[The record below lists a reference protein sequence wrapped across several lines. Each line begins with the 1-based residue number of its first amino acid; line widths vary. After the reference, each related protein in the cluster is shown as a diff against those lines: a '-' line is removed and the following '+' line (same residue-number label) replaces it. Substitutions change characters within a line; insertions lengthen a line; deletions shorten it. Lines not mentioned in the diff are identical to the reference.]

1 MSVVIRNGAGHSCNV
16 YRNLPVL
23 SGIGNTAVMEMGRL
37 NMNYPINYTRS
48 FVLLWGLSLSVG
60 LFIGGL
66 LTFALVSMMILVLI
80 SHEHAHLKQCELHN
94 VKVNS
99 VAFTWL
105 GGAID
110 LDIKGAKDGIPVLFA
125 GVVDTGMY
133 TLSAVV
139 VWAALNFTRPL
150 GLNFANNPYLNLLNS
165 ITLFCVVMFISNILP
180 ISYNSE
186 KHGIIT
192 TDGWATYK
200 LLKL

>member
-1 MSVVIRNGAGHSCNV
+1 MI
-16 YRNLPVL
+16 
-23 SGIGNTAVMEMGRL
+23 
-37 NMNYPINYTRS
+37 YPITYKPS

-125 GVVDTGMY
+125 GVIDTGMF
-133 TLSAVV
+133 TMVAIVL
-139 VWAALNFTRPL
+139 WAIPYRSLLT
-150 GLNFANNPYLNLLNS
+150 GINFANNPYLNLLNS

-200 LLKL
+200 LSKM